1 MTKPTNPGWY
11 DDPETPEQLRYFDGI
26 VWTQHTTPRAGL
38 AATPTQAATQPT
50 PTPAAPTPVG
60 PPETSG
66 TGRWPGQAG
75 SGQQW
80 PGQGSQGHDPS
91 HQGWP
96 GQGWPGQGSGH
107 LGQRPVGPTT
117 RDGVPLASYGQRVGA
132 FFVDGLIKVVLNLI
146 FGGFPFYLAFRPQF
160 DEAFDAARAGKPA
173 PTSIDMAQ
181 VNLGWLTAYVLITAL
196 IGLVYSVAFNVRRG
210 ATPGKAAAG
219 ISVRSADHP
228 GPLDLNTAVRRAAI
242 PFLAAITSFLPLV
255 STLALCLWVADH
267 ALPLTQRRRQAL
279 HDLLAGTQVVRGPQP
294 PRR

>member
-1 MTKPTNPGWY
+1 MTNPTNPGWY

-38 AATPTQAATQPT
+38 AATPSPAATQPLQ
-50 PTPAAPTPVG
+50 TPASPPSAG

-66 TGRWPGQAG
+66 TGQWPGQAG
-75 SGQQW
+75 SGHQW
-80 PGQGSQGHDPS
+80 PGQGSRGNDPS

-96 GQGWPGQGSGH
+96 GQGSGH
-107 LGQRPVGPTT
+107 PGLRPVGPTT

-132 FFVDGLIKVVLNLI
+132 FFVDGLIKVVLNLVL
-146 FGGFPFYLAFRPQF
+146 GGLPFYLAFRSPF
-160 DEAFDAARAGKPA
+160 DEAFDAARAGRPA
-173 PTSIDMAQ
+173 PTSVDMSQ

-219 ISVRSADHP
+219 ISVRSVDHP

-267 ALPLTQRRRQAL
+267 AMPLTQRRRQAL